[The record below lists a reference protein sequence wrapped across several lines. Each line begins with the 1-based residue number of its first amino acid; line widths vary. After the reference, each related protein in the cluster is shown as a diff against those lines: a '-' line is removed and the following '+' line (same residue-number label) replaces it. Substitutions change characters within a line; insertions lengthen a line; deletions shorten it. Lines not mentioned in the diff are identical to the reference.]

1 MSGEHEDRVG
11 RGGAAAGDV
20 GPVDGKGPDASA
32 PADGNASPGP
42 DASPDDGGA
51 PDAGG
56 APDEGDALPE
66 SAAEYWDGRYAGSE
80 RMWSGRPNAVLV
92 REAADLKPGRALDL
106 GCGEGADA
114 VWLAARGWSVV
125 AADISQV
132 ALERAE
138 EHARDAGLGGAI
150 HWQRHDLTETF
161 PSGSFDLVSAH
172 FFHSP
177 FEMPRERILRQAAS
191 AVAPGGVLLVVGHA
205 AFPQGHP
212 HADAELPTPQQV
224 YDQLEVRAEAW
235 ELLTAEEHEQEYTDR
250 EGQPAVRRD
259 NVLKLRRLSM

>member
-1 MSGEHEDRVG
+1 MSGEHDGRAG
-11 RGGAAAGDV
+11 RGGEAAGDV
-20 GPVDGKGPDASA
+20 GPVNGNGPGDENAP
-32 PADGNASPGP
+32 PADDS
-42 DASPDDGGA
+42 
-51 PDAGG
+51 
-56 APDEGDALPE
+56 ELPE

-114 VWLAARGWSVV
+114 VWLAGRGWSVV

-138 EHARDAGLGGAI
+138 QHARDAGLGEAI

-177 FEMPRERILRQAAS
+177 FEIPRERILRQAAS
-191 AVAPGGVLLVVGHA
+191 AVAPGGVLLVAGHA

-212 HADAELPTPQQV
+212 HADDVLPTPQEV
-224 YDQLEVRAEAW
+224 HDQLELRAEAW
-235 ELLTAEEHEQEYTDR
+235 ELLVAAEHEQEFTDR
-250 EGQPAVRRD
+250 DGQPAVRRD
-259 NVLKLRRLSM
+259 NVLKLRRLSV